1 MGAVQRT
8 VGMVAILLLLISALI
23 LAPAGLLGIADRWQ
37 VLVLSVAYFGF
48 FLLSSVRRVV
58 RHGNLAQRK
67 EDRQVRGRS
76 GRYAFIG
83 GAVGLLFAHWLALYT
98 FAQQSGSGNILWSI
112 IGLTMLGL
120 AFVVNQMAIRTLGR
134 FFDRLTIQSGHQ
146 LVTWGIYSVIRH
158 PIYTSYLLI
167 FGGYCVLLQSWP
179 AILLLIVDCL
189 IWFGN
194 RIQIEERMLAEEF
207 GDAYRTYQA
216 QTKRLIPFV
225 F

>member
-1 MGAVQRT
+1 MGAAPRT
-8 VGMVAILLLLISALI
+8 ATMVVFLLLLISALI
-23 LAPAGLLGIADRWQ
+23 LGPAAWLGVLLRWQ
-37 VLVLSVAYFGF
+37 VLVLAAAYFGF

-58 RHGNLAQRK
+58 RHGDLAQRK
-67 EDRQVRGRS
+67 EDRQVRARS
-76 GRYAFIG
+76 GRLAFIG
-83 GAVGLLFAHWLALYT
+83 GAVGLLLAHWLALYT
-98 FAQQSGSGNILWSI
+98 FAQQPASGGMLWSV
-112 IGLTMLGL
+112 IGLAMLGT
-120 AFVVNQMAIRTLGR
+120 AFVINQLAIRTLGR

-146 LVTWGIYSVIRH
+146 LVTWGIYGVIRH

-189 IWFGN
+189 IWFGS
-194 RIQIEERMLAEEF
+194 RIQLEERMLAEEF
-207 GDAYRTYQA
+207 GDAYRAYQA